1 MRKVLTALFLCFLL
15 VLPVSAAP
23 TVALTFDDG
32 PSGRFTRA
40 LLDGLAER
48 NVKATFF
55 LCGYRIRQ
63 YPELAQRIAEEG
75 HEIGCHG
82 FSHDSMATMS
92 RRDIYEEIQ
101 STLALLPEGSRVKLL
116 RPPGGCCSESV
127 AQVAQALKM
136 PIVQWSVD
144 PKDWAVHDA
153 AIVKA
158 RVLQQ
163 ARDGDIILLHDM
175 SSSSVSAALAIVDTL
190 TARGF
195 RFATVSELAVKK
207 QVPMVAGK
215 SYTDFGG
222 GKILPP
228 LRGRGKLDA
237 RAIGNSCLLS
247 PITPLFSQG
256 FRPASFPGGEASLP
270 IPSEKNVAMR
280 RKDWYTCKE
289 CMT

>member
-1 MRKVLTALFLCFLL
+1 M
-15 VLPVSAAP
+15 
-23 TVALTFDDG
+23 
-32 PSGRFTRA
+32 
-40 LLDGLAER
+40 
-48 NVKATFF
+48 
-55 LCGYRIRQ
+55 
-63 YPELAQRIAEEG
+63 
-75 HEIGCHG
+75 
-82 FSHDSMATMS
+82 
-92 RRDIYEEIQ
+92 
-101 STLALLPEGSRVKLL
+101 KLL

-163 ARDGDIILLHDM
+163 ARDGDIILMHDM

-222 GKILPP
+222 
-228 LRGRGKLDA
+228 
-237 RAIGNSCLLS
+237 
-247 PITPLFSQG
+247 
-256 FRPASFPGGEASLP
+256 
-270 IPSEKNVAMR
+270 
-280 RKDWYTCKE
+280 
-289 CMT
+289 

>member
-1 MRKVLTALFLCFLL
+1 MRKIVMAFCLCFLL

-63 YPELAQRIAEEG
+63 YPELAQRILDEG
-75 HEIGCHG
+75 HEVGCHG
-82 FSHDSMATMS
+82 FSHDSMAAMS
-92 RRDIYEEIQ
+92 RRDIAEEIR

-127 AQVAQALKM
+127 TQVAKALKM

-153 AIVKA
+153 AVVKA
-158 RVLQQ
+158 RVVQQ

-175 SSSSVSAALAIVDTL
+175 SSSSVSAALAIIDTL
-190 TARGF
+190 TAQGF
-195 RFATVSELAVKK
+195 QFATVTELATKK
-207 QVPMVAGK
+207 QAMLAPGK
-215 SYTDFGG
+215 VYT
-222 GKILPP
+222 
-228 LRGRGKLDA
+228 
-237 RAIGNSCLLS
+237 
-247 PITPLFSQG
+247 G
-256 FRPASFPGGEASLP
+256 FP
-270 IPSEKNVAMR
+270 
-280 RKDWYTCKE
+280 
-289 CMT
+289 

>member
-1 MRKVLTALFLCFLL
+1 MRKMILTLILCSLL
-15 VLPVSAAP
+15 VLPVNAAAP

-163 ARDGDIILLHDM
+163 VNCTPFVRQYDILSKKWGVLLCQKEYQTNDIRR
-175 SSSSVSAALAIVDTL
+175 SSREWL
-190 TARGF
+190 
-195 RFATVSELAVKK
+195 
-207 QVPMVAGK
+207 
-215 SYTDFGG
+215 
-222 GKILPP
+222 
-228 LRGRGKLDA
+228 
-237 RAIGNSCLLS
+237 
-247 PITPLFSQG
+247 
-256 FRPASFPGGEASLP
+256 
-270 IPSEKNVAMR
+270 
-280 RKDWYTCKE
+280 
-289 CMT
+289 

>member
-1 MRKVLTALFLCFLL
+1 MRKMILTLILCSLL
-15 VLPVSAAP
+15 VLPVNAAAP

-163 ARDGDIILLHDM
+163 ARDGDIILMHDM
-175 SSSSVSAALAIVDTL
+175 SSSSASAALAIIDTL

-195 RFATVSELAVKK
+195 QFATVSELAAKK
-207 QVPMVAGK
+207 QVQLSPGK
-215 SYTDFGG
+215 VYTDFG
-222 GKILPP
+222 
-228 LRGRGKLDA
+228 
-237 RAIGNSCLLS
+237 
-247 PITPLFSQG
+247 
-256 FRPASFPGGEASLP
+256 E
-270 IPSEKNVAMR
+270 
-280 RKDWYTCKE
+280 
-289 CMT
+289 